1 MTSLFRC
8 CVVVLVVVV
17 KVVIVHGVVVVVI
30 VLVHGGVIVVY
41 HGISCLLM
49 LVTCATLK
57 SCSSLKGVFCCST
70 LKIKAF

>member
-1 MTSLFRC
+1 M
-8 CVVVLVVVV
+8 VVVN
-17 KVVIVHGVVVVVI
+17 VVIVHGVVVVVVVI